1 MKKSIRRRVAI
12 AFTGL
17 MIAAL
22 LAVGVIN
29 LVFSDDFYLREKQQK
44 LKKSWEMFNQEVV
57 FDESAGED
65 GDEDDADDADDAEN
79 ADGTEEDGTGRH
91 PHHDEIFAEEFED
104 VDPETEEDLVI
115 SDDLEQFCE
124 VNALTYAV
132 TDYNLNFLLTNARDG
147 DSMASR
153 LFGNLFNIE
162 GDNTTVLS
170 ETDYYKIIKIH
181 DSWQNMDYLELWGT
195 LDCGDYYIALTPLE
209 SISDAARLSVRLYMY
224 IGLIVI
230 LVSVFFVWLMTR
242 RLVRPLRELTA
253 LSQRMAKL
261 DFDAHYESGGED
273 EIGVL
278 GANFNTMSYQ
288 LEQTISEL
296 KSANLQLQKD
306 IDEKTKIDQMRRE
319 FLGNVSH
326 ELKTP
331 IALIQGYAEGLKDI
345 ADDPESREFYCDVI
359 IDESA
364 KMNEMVK
371 QLLTLNQLESGAEQ
385 LQLQRFD
392 LTALIRGVIAQM
404 QIMIN
409 QNQADVHFDEPGPI
423 EVWADEF
430 RIEEVV
436 TNYLSNA
443 IHHLDG
449 DRRIE
454 ITCTV
459 TKKTD
464 KGVAEHTTDHAS
476 LNAGFD
482 ASSISDTFPT
492 AASSNLVT
500 VSVFNRGKPIPA
512 EDIDRIWE
520 KFYKVD
526 KAHTRAYGGSGI
538 GLSIVKAIME
548 QHGQTCRAENRAD
561 GVVFS
566 FTLDCK

>member
-1 MKKSIRRRVAI
+1 MKTSIKRRVAL
-12 AFTGL
+12 AFLGL

-22 LAVGVIN
+22 LAIGIIT
-29 LVFSDDFYLREKQQK
+29 LAFSDDFYLREKQRK
-44 LKKSWEMFNQEVV
+44 LKKSWEMFNEEVV
-57 FDESAGED
+57 LP
-65 GDEDDADDADDAEN
+65 DDSF
-79 ADGTEEDGTGRH
+79 EEDEGQEQNDSDDPELHSGKDENSRY
-91 PHHDEIFAEEFED
+91 HDEIQAEEVEGS
-104 VDPETEEDLVI
+104 EEEQELQI
-115 SDDLEQFCE
+115 SDDLEHFCQI
-124 VNALTYAV
+124 NALTYAV
-132 TDYNLNFLLTNARDG
+132 VDYNLNFRLTNAKDG
-147 DSMASR
+147 DTMASR
-153 LFGNLFNIE
+153 LFGNLFEIE
-162 GDNTTVLS
+162 GENTKVLA
-170 ETDYYKIIKIH
+170 ETDYYNIIKIH
-181 DSWQNMDYLELWGT
+181 DPWQNMDYLELWGF
-195 LDCGDYYIALTPLE
+195 LECGDYYIALTPLE
-209 SISDAARLSVRLYMY
+209 SISDAARLSVRLYLY
-224 IGLIVI
+224 IGLFVI
-230 LVSVFFVWLMTR
+230 LISVFFIVLLTR
-242 RLVRPLRELTA
+242 RLVKPLQELTA
-253 LSQRMAKL
+253 LSQRMAEL
-261 DFDAHYESGGED
+261 DFNAHYESGGED

-278 GANFNTMSYQ
+278 GENFNTMSDK

-296 KSANLQLQKD
+296 KSANLQLQQD

-345 ADDPESREFYCDVI
+345 ADDPESRAFYCDVI

-392 LTALIRGVIAQM
+392 LTALIRGVIASM
-404 QIMIN
+404 QIMIE
-409 QNQADVHFDEPGPI
+409 QNQADVHFDQTEPIP
-423 EVWADEF
+423 VWADEF

-443 IHHLDG
+443 IHHLEG

-454 ITCTV
+454 ITCTR
-459 TKKTD
+459 
-464 KGVAEHTTDHAS
+464 
-476 LNAGFD
+476 NAG
-482 ASSISDTFPT
+482 I
-492 AASSNLVT
+492 VI

-548 QHGQTCRAENRAD
+548 QHGQTCRAENRED

-566 FTLDCK
+566 FTLEG